1 MERHEAVV
9 SGIMS
14 SIGFDTL
21 ELSDQTSKAR
31 AVLCLHAL
39 QNGVMMH
46 GIVLTYNTFGL
57 GLSLSIWPSLQLTM
71 CLLHADY
78 LLLSRQLLKWGTS
91 K

>member
-31 AVLCLHAL
+31 AVLCLHAVH
-39 QNGVMMH
+39 N
-46 GIVLTYNTFGL
+46 
-57 GLSLSIWPSLQLTM
+57 
-71 CLLHADY
+71 A
-78 LLLSRQLLKWGTS
+78 
-91 K
+91 